1 MRKSKIYSYSKEELQ
16 QLANTSDG
24 YADMLR
30 KMEMCPYGGNP
41 RTLKRIL
48 SEYEIDISKLN
59 ENRSDLQR
67 RWASETHKK
76 TRTCTEDILSGKA
89 RCHSSKLLKKLVN
102 DGYKELRCESC
113 GLTEWQGKLI
123 VMHLHHIDGNR
134 NNNSLDNL
142 QVLCPNCHSQT
153 ETYAGK
159 NNKHNGV

>member
-16 QLANTSDG
+16 QLANTSDS

-30 KMEMCPYGGNP
+30 KMEMCPHGGNP

-67 RWASETHKK
+67 RWASATHKK
-76 TRTCTEDILSGKA
+76 IMTRTEDILSGKA
-89 RCHSSKLLKKLVN
+89 KFQTSKLLKRLVKE
-102 DGYKELRCESC
+102 GYKENKCEIC
-113 GLTEWQGKLI
+113 GVTEWQGKALT
-123 VMHLHHIDGNR
+123 MNLHHIDGDR

-153 ETYAGK
+153 HNFAGK
-159 NNKHNGV
+159 GSRHQ